1 MSSFRLS
8 IWQSFR
14 PIHSLIYSSENDD
27 DNGIALNE
35 HNLLEEIYTWN
46 PDMDILSGVADE
58 DIRKNLHDS
67 FFVGFSRN
75 LSPQVRG
82 FDKLKNV
89 LAFLKETLANP
100 DSLRWTN
107 SDQSVVGDDSISLR
121 CIPLIA
127 LHLHLMWLNEV
138 YGDKPGLSI
147 TTE

>member
-8 IWQSFR
+8 IWQPFR
-14 PIHSLIYSSENDD
+14 PIRSLIYSSENDD
-27 DNGIALNE
+27 DNGITLNE
-35 HNLLEEIYTWN
+35 HNLLEEIYTWK

-58 DIRKNLHDS
+58 DTRVSLHDR
-67 FFVGFSRN
+67 FFAGFSRY
-75 LSPQVRG
+75 LPPQERG
-82 FDKLKNV
+82 FDRLKNV

-107 SDQSVVGDDSISLR
+107 SDQSVAGDDSKSLR